1 MLLCHLRWVDVTLTA
16 PCAQLNAIASR
27 AEMLAWAFEP
37 TTDEM
42 LTFLIQKGKR
52 DALAWAA
59 SPQQGLLQ
67 PPSALQSA
75 DTLQTPPHP
84 GMRPSS

>member
-1 MLLCHLRWVDVTLTA
+1 MTLMPVHF
-16 PCAQLNAIASR
+16 PC

-42 LTFLIQKGKR
+42 LAFLIQKGKR

-67 PPSALQSA
+67 PPAALQSA
-75 DTLQTPPHP
+75 ELVAADGTPL
-84 GMRPSS
+84 RPRQ